1 MVLRRVQAVL
11 VEDECVGGRADFE
24 QPMPVDAVRGGPI
37 LPVFALMK
45 SPSTTDFIPW
55 RGPLCASIGVTDFPS
70 KRSSLSSGQ
79 TVPSSMFRNG

>member
-45 SPSTTDFIPW
+45 SPSTIAFTRWPVSQ
-55 RGPLCASIGVTDFPS
+55 CASIGAIDFPT
-70 KRSSLSSGQ
+70 KRSSSSSARTGRL
-79 TVPSSMFRNG
+79 SMFRNG